1 MKLREFGLL
10 TDENIDPDVVAFL
23 RSQGFDVWDVCENGM
38 QGSTDLL
45 LLQTAVR
52 DNRAVLTH
60 DSDFG
65 RLSVLQGETIIGLV
79 FLRPGHINPRF
90 TIETI
95 ETVLAANPDVIPP
108 FILVAKRTGR
118 TVAIRIRHLG
128 P

>member
-1 MKLREFGLL
+1 MKLLNFGLL

-23 RSQGFDVWDVCENGM
+23 RRQGFDIWDVCDNGM
-38 QGSTDLL
+38 QGSTDLVL
-45 LLQTAVR
+45 LKQAVT
-52 DNRAVLTH
+52 DNRVIVTH

-65 RLSVLQGETIIGLV
+65 KLSILQGEPLIGLV

-95 ETVLAANPDVIPP
+95 ETVLAANPDVAVP
-108 FILVAKRTGR
+108 FILVAKRTGN